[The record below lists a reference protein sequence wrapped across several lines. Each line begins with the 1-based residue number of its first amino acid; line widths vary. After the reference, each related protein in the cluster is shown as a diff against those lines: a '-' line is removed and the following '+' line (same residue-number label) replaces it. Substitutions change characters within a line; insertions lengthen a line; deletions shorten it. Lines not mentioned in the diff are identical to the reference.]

1 MALVVPRFV
10 LAVVVGVVSCCRV
23 DDDCQLNGECAGGFC
38 ACDPGWTGAAC
49 EALDLVAPDAV
60 VPAYPPPEEA
70 ASTTSWGGSVAKMGD
85 TYHLFVSEMSD
96 ECGMATWQSNSFVRH
111 ATAAAPEGP
120 FRARERVM
128 SQFSHN
134 PTIARAP
141 DGTFVLYHVGCG
153 TPERARCTACAGGVT
168 SASCLGAAF
177 AEANGLPCTGNV
189 TNVLY
194 ASSLDGP
201 WDSLNAA
208 VVPSAEMGKSWGP
221 ARMLDNP
228 TVVFYEDGSLLMASR
243 GGKPGDEAWSDGIVT
258 APSWRGPY
266 TQHSMIGNASS
277 PRVEDPF
284 LWRDTKGFY
293 HVIFHKFTDEH
304 PNCGGHAFSRDG
316 FHWTLSNSVA
326 LTTTVTTADGA
337 EHAFQRRERPH
348 LLFDDDG
355 RPAYL
360 YTSLTNWTVGALGTD
375 KAFTFAQRI
384 RVV

>member
-1 MALVVPRFV
+1 MMGSAALALFALVGQAAAQKP
-10 LAVVVGVVSCCRV
+10 
-23 DDDCQLNGECAGGFC
+23 AGGIAKYTMAVSNPLKALDWVIDEGKWPVQDCRTAGNDSICNGVEDCGLIGRTSLCPNKDC
-38 ACDPGWTGAAC
+38 AISPGPGDAFMFPHMINASARPIGAVSVEAVEAAFDAKYAHALSTGAYDAF
-49 EALDLVAPDAV
+49 LDFSLVV
-60 VPAYPPPEEA
+60 
-70 ASTTSWGGSVAKMGD
+70 
-85 TYHLFVSEMSD
+85 
-96 ECGMATWQSNSFVRH
+96 
-111 ATAAAPEGP
+111 
-120 FRARERVM
+120 
-128 SQFSHN
+128 
-134 PTIARAP
+134 
-141 DGTFVLYHVGCG
+141 
-153 TPERARCTACAGGVT
+153 
-168 SASCLGAAF
+168 
-177 AEANGLPCTGNV
+177 
-189 TNVLY
+189 Y

-316 FHWTLSNSVA
+316 VHWTLSNSVA
-326 LTTTVTTADGA
+326 FTTTVTTADGA

-355 RPAYL
+355 RPVYL